1 MESNPDALL
10 GMRVL
15 DLSRVLAGPFC
26 TMLLADM
33 GAEVIK
39 LEIPERGDDSRQFP
53 PFKDG
58 ESLYYVNLNRG
69 KRSITLNLKHEEG
82 RRIFL
87 ELVKKSDVLIENFR
101 PGTMDRLGVG
111 YEVLKE
117 VNPRLVFASISGFG
131 QTGPYRTRPGYDII
145 GQAMGGLMS
154 ITGWPDSPPTRSGTA
169 IGDILSALFCCI
181 GILSALKVREQ
192 TGKGQSVDVSLV
204 DSVFASAENIPQKFF
219 IDGEVPTRIG
229 NRYEFVYPYGSFK
242 TVDGWV
248 ILGIANDAI
257 WRRFI
262 EATGMPHL
270 LDDERFSTNPLRVEN
285 HAELAP
291 LIEGWTSTMTVPD
304 VVTLLTEHGVP
315 ACPIYNLKEAAED
328 PHIGGVREMTVEMEQ
343 PGLGRIKL
351 MGNPIKMSET
361 RPYPKGPAPGL
372 GEDNR
377 SVLTKLLGLSE
388 AELERLRREGVI

>member
-82 RRIFL
+82 RRIFM

-111 YEVLKE
+111 YEALKE

-154 ITGWPDSPPTRSGTA
+154 ITGWPDAPPTRSGTA

-192 TGKGQSVDVSLV
+192 TGKGQAVDVSLV

-291 LIEGWTSTMTVPD
+291 FIEGWTSTMTVPD

-328 PHIGGVREMTVEMEQ
+328 PHIGGAREMTVEMEQ
-343 PGLGRIKL
+343 PGLGMIKL

-377 SVLTKLLGLSE
+377 SVLTKLLDLSE

>member
-1 MESNPDALL
+1 
-10 GMRVL
+10 
-15 DLSRVLAGPFC
+15 
-26 TMLLADM
+26 
-33 GAEVIK
+33 
-39 LEIPERGDDSRQFP
+39 
-53 PFKDG
+53 
-58 ESLYYVNLNRG
+58 
-69 KRSITLNLKHEEG
+69 
-82 RRIFL
+82 
-87 ELVKKSDVLIENFR
+87 
-101 PGTMDRLGVG
+101 MDRLGVG
-111 YEVLKE
+111 YEALKE

-192 TGKGQSVDVSLV
+192 TGKGQAVDVSLV

-262 EATGMPHL
+262 EATGIPHL

-377 SVLTKLLGLSE
+377 SVLTELLGLSE